1 MKPIFEPGAPVAAGT
16 IPLSVPHFAGRE
28 AEYLQECMA
37 SGFVSSVGPFVDRF
51 ENDFARYAGTKRAV
65 AVTCGTA
72 ALHLALLVG
81 GVKAD
86 DEVLISDL
94 TFVAPANAIRYAN
107 ALPVFIGAEPEYWQ
121 IDPEAVRG
129 FFTEKCVRNSGGLF
143 NKHTGRR
150 ISALV
155 AVHILGHPVDLEA
168 LAKVCSEFGV
178 ILIEDCA
185 EALGTEYRGK
195 KVGSVGVAAGFSF
208 NGNKIVTCGGGG
220 MLVARDPALLDRA
233 KYLST
238 QAKDDPLEYIH
249 HAVGFNYRLTSL
261 QAAVGCAQL
270 EQLDGFIKR
279 RREIGKRYEEA
290 FAEVPGLNFMKEAP
304 WAFSTYWLST
314 VRVDAKACGMDSRA
328 VLKRLADSGIQSRPL
343 WQPLHQSPA
352 FAGCESY
359 RCEFDRELHGEAL
372 SLPSSANLTNAD
384 QERVIFTLLKLTG
397 HGS

>member
-1 MKPIFEPGAPVAAGT
+1 MKPALEPGAPVASGT

-37 SGFVSSVGPFVDRF
+37 SGFVSSVGPFVKRF
-51 ENDFARYAGTKRAV
+51 ENDFARYTGTQRAV

-72 ALHLALLVG
+72 ALHLALLVA

-94 TFVAPANAIRYAN
+94 TFVAPTNAIRYAN
-107 ALPVFIGAEPEYWQ
+107 AWPVFIGAEPEYWQ
-121 IDPEAVRG
+121 IDPDAVRG
-129 FFTEKCVRNSGGLF
+129 FFAEKCERKTGGLF
-143 NKHTGRR
+143 NKKTGRR
-150 ISALV
+150 ISALI
-155 AVHILGHPVDLEA
+155 AVHILGHPVDLDA
-168 LAKVCSEFGV
+168 IAAVCSEYGV
-178 ILIEDCA
+178 VLIEDCA

-195 KVGSVGVAAGFSF
+195 RVGSVGVAAGFSF

-220 MLVARDPALLDRA
+220 MLVARDPALLERA

-270 EQLDGFIKR
+270 EQLDGFIGR

-314 VRVDAKACGMDSRA
+314 VRVDAKVCGISSRT
-328 VLKRLADSGIQSRPL
+328 LLNQLADAGIQSRPL
-343 WQPLHQSPA
+343 WQPMHQSPA
-352 FAGCESY
+352 YAGCEAY

-372 SLPSSANLTNAD
+372 SLPSSANLTTED
-384 QERVIFTLLKLTG
+384 QERVISAILKLIG